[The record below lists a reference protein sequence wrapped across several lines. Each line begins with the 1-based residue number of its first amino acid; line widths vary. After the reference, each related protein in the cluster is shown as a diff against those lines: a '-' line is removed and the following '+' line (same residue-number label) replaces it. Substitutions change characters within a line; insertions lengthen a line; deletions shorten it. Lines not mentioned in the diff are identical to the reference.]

1 MFNILCLKKM
11 ETKRVLWA
19 MKKIKFLHARLW
31 FHSRNASGS
40 QVEHSAAV
48 LFKKQSILW
57 HWENRISLSG
67 AEFTWWGP
75 CGYANYRGLFQKMYA
90 HLSHRWGFLPW
101 PFLLAK
107 LLLRGRV
114 PGDRAGEAG
123 ARQDRGRLLVSPTWR
138 SRVLG
143 RELVRN
149 KVGSSS
155 LFLHV
160 AVAAETE
167 GGCGSLPPLLP

>member
-1 MFNILCLKKM
+1 MGSFKLQDW
-11 ETKRVLWA
+11 EPQLWDKNGA
-19 MKKIKFLHARLW
+19 PPPF
-31 FHSRNASGS
+31 
-40 QVEHSAAV
+40 SAAG
-48 LFKKQSILW
+48 LW
-57 HWENRISLSG
+57 GTGRAVRPHPG
-67 AEFTWWGP
+67 HCADEFLNPASKSVRQVSSHP
-75 CGYANYRGLFQKMYA
+75 CPRGGHLAQTA
-90 HLSHRWGFLPW
+90 HITQGRFLPW

-160 AVAAETE
+160 AVAAETG